1 MEKNLVFTGRCSE
14 LYATLDPEL
23 SLWRMCQLSLF
34 EEDSQLL
41 EVLPQQGI
49 AQNGELYQLSSLEL
63 PILGNAGSV
72 YPTPTATPAGKIEID
87 KSRIDPEKGIN
98 QRFYTKKGTHTQRT
112 LERLAQWGMLPT
124 PAAHEARLG
133 YQRRPEGKKGKQKS
147 LTTVVI
153 DQMGGREKV
162 TGQLNPEFV
171 EWLMGFPIGHT
182 DLEP

>member
-1 MEKNLVFTGRCSE
+1 MVKSQVFSGRCSG

-23 SLWRMCQLSLF
+23 SLWRTCQLSLF

-41 EVLPQQGI
+41 EVLPPSGI
-49 AQNGELYQLSSLEL
+49 TQNGRLFLLGEISGL
-63 PILGNAGSV
+63 PISENAGFV
-72 YPTPTATPAGKIEID
+72 CPTPTAKA
-87 KSRIDPEKGIN
+87 N
-98 QRFYTKKGTHTQRT
+98 Q
-112 LERLAQWGMLPT
+112 LAPDMMRHWRGYLPT